1 MNRLPPAQLNR
12 DRLVDHAR
20 RLFAQRGY
28 ADVSVDEIAAA
39 AELTKGAVYYQ
50 FKDKTDLFR
59 AACEAAL
66 SDIARQVTD
75 SWALLAAQELDGL
88 RTGGDRLFDAYQ
100 SLEARRLLLIDGP
113 AVLGFQTWMAMQ
125 ERGTICIISNGLEA
139 WVKRGFLPA
148 AEAPILA
155 HMLFGAFIQGALRVA
170 VADDPAKADREVRE
184 AADTLV
190 HNFIRGLTQGG
201 GQGPE

>member
-12 DRLVDHAR
+12 DRLVDQAR
-20 RLFAQRGY
+20 RLFAARGY

-66 SDIARQVTD
+66 TDIAHEVTD
-75 SWALLAAQELDGL
+75 SWAVLGAKDLDGL
-88 RTGGDRLFDAYQ
+88 RTGSDRLFDAYE

-113 AVLGFQTWMAMQ
+113 AVLGFQTWMGMQ
-125 ERGTICIISNGLEA
+125 ERGAICIIANGLEA
-139 WVKRGFLPA
+139 WVKRGCLPA
-148 AEAPILA
+148 DQAPILA

-170 VADDPAKADREVRE
+170 VADDPAKADREVRQ

-190 HNFIRGLTQGG
+190 QNFIRGMAQGRG
-201 GQGPE
+201 EVPE